1 MEYTMEDFIDC
12 LCLKN
17 QLVHAPL
24 DKMLE
29 EYQNYDSYA
38 EFLLAVLTLK
48 DTDSSFLLYDDS
60 FMDKI
65 LRVLEI
71 HRFDAITLDTKNVIN
86 DIIRYVN
93 FMKSIDSKMKELLKK
108 EYQSYHE
115 DMRKIGFMDDE
126 SFLYSIAY
134 DAVVLSAL
142 YEHDLSFITEQDMFL
157 ASINYFIEELP
168 ELFEDGVI
176 SQLAYD
182 KVIELSRSGGLFSNK
197 IRTYSKQTKSCFQK
211 LQKEE

>member
-1 MEYTMEDFIDC
+1 MKFLHMSGCVHRD
-12 LCLKN
+12 LKPN
-17 QLVHAPL
+17 
-24 DKMLE
+24 
-29 EYQNYDSYA
+29 
-38 EFLLAVLTLK
+38 
-48 DTDSSFLLYDDS
+48 
-60 FMDKI
+60 KI
-65 LRVLEI
+65 LIVSLEPQAGI
-71 HRFDAITLDTKNVIN
+71 CAKLSGFEASRNWNRTQSKLMITMIGTPLFMAPEIMSCKPYDKSVDVYSFGLVMYYVITG
-86 DIIRYVN
+86 
-93 FMKSIDSKMKELLKK
+93 
-108 EYQSYHE
+108 
-115 DMRKIGFMDDE
+115 KIGFMDDE